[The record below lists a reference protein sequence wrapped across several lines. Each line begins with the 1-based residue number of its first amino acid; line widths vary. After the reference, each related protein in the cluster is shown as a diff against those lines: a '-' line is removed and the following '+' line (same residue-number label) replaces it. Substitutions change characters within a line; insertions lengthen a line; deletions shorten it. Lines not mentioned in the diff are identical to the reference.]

1 MSKPYLVIIHGFL
14 QRFHCFPEFIKDM
27 EKNFNVL
34 FIDLPGYGENYN
46 LNIFCIDKYL
56 DFIYKEI
63 TNYINLKKID
73 NINLLGW
80 SLGGNISILLAKKYP
95 NIFKKII
102 LLCSNP
108 CFVKSNTNKYGMN
121 KDDFLNF
128 YHNIQTNPKKAS
140 EKFLILQFFGL
151 DKNTLKK
158 YYLEL
163 KKLYEC
169 QKLPDI
175 KTLIFNL
182 SLLNQDIRPI
192 LKNLDNE
199 MIYIL
204 SEKDNLIPKDI
215 AKYLTYIKKNKDQIY
230 IMPNATHV
238 PMLTNKDMLQSLL
251 FSLS

>member
-1 MSKPYLVIIHGFL
+1 
-14 QRFHCFPEFIKDM
+14 
-27 EKNFNVL
+27 
-34 FIDLPGYGENYN
+34 
-46 LNIFCIDKYL
+46 
-56 DFIYKEI
+56 
-63 TNYINLKKID
+63 
-73 NINLLGW
+73 
-80 SLGGNISILLAKKYP
+80 
-95 NIFKKII
+95 
-102 LLCSNP
+102 
-108 CFVKSNTNKYGMN
+108 MN